1 MDSSLEFPRV
11 EKNTYAERVKMQRIL
26 LAKEFARCT
35 TVIPRG
41 KNKQTNK
48 YGVPCVYHNGAGH
61 EQKLNEASKI
71 RATTNT
77 TPKMSA
83 I

>member
-11 EKNTYAERVKMQRIL
+11 EKNTYGERVKMQRIL

-41 KNKQTNK
+41 KKSKQTNTVCPA
-48 YGVPCVYHNGAGH
+48 YTIT
-61 EQKLNEASKI
+61 EQVMNE
-71 RATTNT
+71 N
-77 TPKMSA
+77 
-83 I
+83 